1 MPQVTFPNQRMVN
14 IHRERATANFLGI
27 KNENW
32 MAASRNLGAHGL
44 RLYLYLASNRDNY
57 TLALS
62 PIAIQQEIGMPTS
75 TYRDQFRRLES
86 MGYLI
91 PRYGNTY
98 DFYEVPRTQHAPRN
112 KEEKEHAPHVLFFE
126 DETTAASSEN
136 YPVSYITGENREIN
150 NTDSNRYELPNSE
163 NKRRA
168 ADIWPLDWDGF
179 VGDGNM
185 LLTEQEAKAIE
196 QEQKEAAPFVP
207 VSDAKPSVF
216 VF

>member
-1 MPQVTFPNQRMVN
+1 MPQITFPNQRMVN

-62 PIAIQQEIGMPTS
+62 PIAIQQEIGIPTS

-91 PRYGNTY
+91 HRYGNTY
-98 DFYEVPRTQHAPRN
+98 DFYEVPR
-112 KEEKEHAPHVLFFE
+112 APHVTREETENECTPHVLSFD
-126 DETTAASSEN
+126 DETAAAPVGSS
-136 YPVSYITGENREIN
+136 PVGSITGEDREIN
-150 NTDSNRYELPNSE
+150 NTDSNRYEYPNRE
-163 NKRRA
+163 KRRRA
-168 ADIWPLDWDGF
+168 RDIWPLDWDGY
-179 VGDGNM
+179 VIDGNM
-185 LLTEQEAKAIE
+185 LLTDEEAKSIE
-196 QEQKEAAPFVP
+196 QEQAQAAPPVP
-207 VSDAKPSVF
+207 IIQEKPSVF